1 MQRRHDGRN
10 RDETKTTKID
20 EMKTEIERTA
30 FKLWYGGKNR
40 STTCDSMNSYD
51 IQPPPYRQSTLT
63 RHFPT
68 FFSIFYIQKTR
79 PSSSTRPYHHT
90 NTGSHPNAAVKN
102 GRAQSVRVWETRLEA
117 CVLSFF
123 FFVPF
128 IILRSAVCFCCMRRV
143 RVIRTWWSFHSW
155 GDGVRSFVIG
165 HRRPTCLRDMVAG
178 LSCFFSSQ
186 FRSRF
191 GNSARSLPAT
201 TNGSEPRHREHDK
214 FALIWCE

>member
-10 RDETKTTKID
+10 RGETKTTKID

-30 FKLWYGGKNR
+30 FKLWKGREKQK
-40 STTCDSMNSYD
+40 SCDSMNSYD

-63 RHFPT
+63 RHFST

-79 PSSSTRPYHHT
+79 RLTLTRPYHHT

-123 FFVPF
+123 
-128 IILRSAVCFCCMRRV
+128 LYTAGRCV
-143 RVIRTWWSFHSW
+143 RV
-155 GDGVRSFVIG
+155 G
-165 HRRPTCLRDMVAG
+165 
-178 LSCFFSSQ
+178 
-186 FRSRF
+186 
-191 GNSARSLPAT
+191 
-201 TNGSEPRHREHDK
+201 
-214 FALIWCE
+214 